1 MQHVY
6 WYSGVIST
14 RGYEKLCDSL
24 KKCASHPPILV
35 IGTPG
40 GDPDAGFRIARALQH
55 VGDGQG
61 FVAMVPRYC
70 KSAGTLVLLGAKAL
84 YLADKSELG
93 PLDIQ
98 IKKSDELLGQNSGL
112 DIMQAVDFLRDQA
125 ATAFRGYMLEFV
137 RLGLSTR
144 VSADMAVKL
153 ASAFLDPIAAQI
165 DPLRL
170 AENQRATA
178 ITWAYGERLA
188 DVGNNLHPGALE
200 NLIFSY
206 PSHGFVID
214 RKEAR
219 RSFKLVQSPDTE
231 LLKMC
236 YSFESEVG
244 QHTMDHDPVVQCHEL
259 SQPIALK
266 ESKDATEGQLPT
278 DGAARGT
285 TESSAGLNGAL
296 QEDRPSS

>member
-1 MQHVY
+1 MQQVF
-6 WYSGVIST
+6 WYSGEINT
-14 RGYEKLCDSL
+14 RGYEKLCDELRQCVDCS
-24 KKCASHPPILV
+24 PILV

-55 VGDGQG
+55 ASNGRG

-70 KSAGTLVLLGAKAL
+70 KSAGTLVLLGAKSL
-84 YLADKSELG
+84 YLADRSELG

-98 IKKSDELLGQNSGL
+98 IKKSDELLGRNSGL

-125 ATAFRGYMLEFV
+125 ATAFRAYMLEFV
-137 RLGLSTR
+137 QQGLSTR

-153 ASAFLDPIAAQI
+153 VTALLDPIAAQI

-178 ITWAYGERLA
+178 ITWAYGTRLA
-188 DVGNNLHPGALE
+188 ETGNNLHPDALE
-200 NLIFSY
+200 SLILSY

-219 RSFKLVQSPDTE
+219 LRFKSVQSPEGE
-231 LLKMC
+231 LHQMC
-236 YSFESEVG
+236 YAFESEVG
-244 QHTMDHDPVVQCHEL
+244 QYMTAQDPYVGRRELTKLVV
-259 SQPIALK
+259 LK
-266 ESKDATEGQLPT
+266 ENSDAAKRQQSNDGTPRGSSEG
-278 DGAARGT
+278 
-285 TESSAGLNGAL
+285 GLGFNGAI
-296 QEDRPSS
+296 EENCPGT